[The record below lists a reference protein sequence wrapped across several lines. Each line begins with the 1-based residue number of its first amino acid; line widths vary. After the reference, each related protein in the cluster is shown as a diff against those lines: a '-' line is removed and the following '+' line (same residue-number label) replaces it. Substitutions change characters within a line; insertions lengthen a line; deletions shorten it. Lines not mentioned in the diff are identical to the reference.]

1 MIWTS
6 VALMST
12 TATIIALAT
21 TQSEVSIV
29 HATTAFTVM
38 GLFAVTLTSVQI
50 PASTTATRKQTA
62 VIFMARLL
70 AVVIE
75 DTMETA

>member
-29 HATTAFTVM
+29 HATTAFPVM